1 MATLSKCCVTGF
13 AWEGTPTGKVETLG
27 KNETYVTGTN
37 PEIGLLL
44 IHDIFGW
51 DFNNTRLLADHVA
64 NEVGATVYVPDF
76 FHGTAPDKDLLL
88 AGKLDKIDFPKFLG
102 TNGREQREGEIFEF
116 ARALRAERG
125 HSRVGAFGY
134 CYGGWAAFRLAAK
147 EHAGAPLVDCISMGH
162 PSMVTEK
169 DVDECAV
176 PVQILAPEHDHIF
189 SPELKAYS
197 VRKLM
202 ENNIAFHYQHF
213 PNVEHACFIRGD
225 ANKKNEREAQQAGK
239 DAVVYWFKQ
248 HLGKP
253 KASL

>member
-1 MATLSKCCVTGF
+1 MTTVSECCVTGF
-13 AWEGTPTGKVETLG
+13 AWEGKPMGKVETLG
-27 KNETYVTGTN
+27 KNSTYVTGTN
-37 PEIGLLL
+37 PDVGLLM

-51 DFNNTRLLADHVA
+51 EFTNAQLLADHVA
-64 NEVGATVYVPDF
+64 REVGATVYLPDF
-76 FHGTAPDKDLLL
+76 FHGTGPPTDKLL
-88 AGKLDKIDFPKFLG
+88 AGKFEDLDIPKFLSK
-102 TNGREQREGEIFEF
+102 NGRDKREPEIFEC
-116 ARALRAERG
+116 ARAIRAEKG

-176 PVQILAPEHDHIF
+176 PVQVLAPEHDHVYTA
-189 SPELKAYS
+189 ELKAYT
-197 VRKLM
+197 VKKLM

-213 PNVEHACFIRGD
+213 PKVEHGCFIRGD
-225 ANKKNEREAQQAGK
+225 AKKENEREAQQAGK

-253 KASL
+253 KSA